1 MSRKAFWITIGIVAV
16 AIMLEILSGYFI
28 GKAVEK
34 AWDACYEMT
43 NTNISWKQTF
53 YPGAWNSAE

>member
-28 GKAVEK
+28 GKAADKV
-34 AWDACYEMT
+34 WDACYEMT
-43 NTNISWKQTF
+43 NTNISWQQTY
-53 YPGAWNSAE
+53 YPGPWNSD